1 MEKEIGE
8 RFFLNYFILIFIHQT
23 ISTYHNKV
31 TKAWC
36 YTSQFW
42 YNRTL
47 GIILILDS
55 CYETWSTTYIRN
67 ENPNYGPG
75 QYLSSEQKPLFHHA
89 LNIGKQYRLEFI
101 SSYMSLKSS

>member
-8 RFFLNYFILIFIHQT
+8 RFFFNYFILIFIHQI

-31 TKAWC
+31 TKAWR

-55 CYETWSTTYIRN
+55 CHETWSTTYIPN
-67 ENPNYGPG
+67 ENSNYGPG
-75 QYLSSEQKPLFHHA
+75 APWAVNKNPY
-89 LNIGKQYRLEFI
+89 FI
-101 SSYMSLKSS
+101 THVI

>member
-8 RFFLNYFILIFIHQT
+8 WFFLNYFILIFIHQT

-31 TKAWC
+31 TKAWR

-47 GIILILDS
+47 GIFNLRFMSSDF
-55 CYETWSTTYIRN
+55 WSTTYIPN

-75 QYLSSEQKPLFHHA
+75 QYLSIEQKPLFHHV
-89 LNIGKQYRLEFI
+89 K
-101 SSYMSLKSS
+101 

>member
-8 RFFLNYFILIFIHQT
+8 RFFFNYFILIFIHQT

-55 CYETWSTTYIRN
+55 CHETWSTTYIPN

-89 LNIGKQYRLEFI
+89 SNIDKQYRLGFI